1 MTRPTPDCECV
12 QHHRFQFPQSSED
25 LDIQNKQAEKKQ
37 CIKQKT
43 REETKVQCKQKRK
56 NRSKPAIVGLLSVSF
71 SWHPQKKRFVSKLPS
86 LLGKKNKAAL
96 LFDRR
101 TSSPRSV
108 EKKVFSFDL
117 SFFDDSVCIRKSAVC
132 CSSSS
137 RSAIA
142 KKGRFS
148 PVFNL
153 F

>member
-1 MTRPTPDCECV
+1 M
-12 QHHRFQFPQSSED
+12 FQTENPRR
-25 LDIQNKQAEKKQ
+25 KK
-37 CIKQKT
+37 
-43 REETKVQCKQKRK
+43 RVQCKQKRK

-101 TSSPRSV
+101 TSSPRSA

-137 RSAIA
+137 SRSAIA